1 MCRIADDRPIHRT
14 KPMPYSPD
22 ANEGTLN
29 GCRLQARRTDRQI
42 VNLRK
47 ALAVK
52 EDELRRAN
60 LRVAELEH
68 RVANELQILSSLMR
82 LQAEKEHGQ
91 RLPDSCAVC
100 VSQVRA
106 LADLHRTLAHC
117 DSDRVDLSDYL
128 GSVVRQISSAFRL
141 GEQVGIE
148 LVADR
153 IAVRASK
160 AQTLAL
166 MVNEA
171 VANALK
177 HAFPGR
183 RAGTVRLTLV
193 KEASAIRFSVSD
205 DGDGTRTGE
214 SEPRLRIIRALAT
227 QLGGELVIP
236 AVEKGSQIDCVFA
249 AE

>member
-1 MCRIADDRPIHRT
+1 MCSLADDPLFFAT
-14 KPMPYSPD
+14 LPMPWSPD
-22 ANEGTLN
+22 AHEEPPN
-29 GCRLQARRTDRQI
+29 GLQARRADRQI
-42 VNLRK
+42 ASLRK

-52 EDELRRAN
+52 EDELRTAN

-82 LQAEKEHGQ
+82 LQAEKENEQ

-100 VSQVRA
+100 VTQVRA
-106 LADLHRTLAHC
+106 LADLHRALALGG
-117 DSDRVDLSDYL
+117 SDRVDLADYL
-128 GSVVRQISSAFRL
+128 GSVVRQIRSAFRL
-141 GEQVGIE
+141 GDRIGIE
-148 LVADR
+148 LVADS

-177 HAFPGR
+177 HAFPGH

-214 SEPRLRIIRALAT
+214 SEPRLRIIRALAA
-227 QLGGELVIP
+227 QLGGELVVP
-236 AVEKGSQIDCVFA
+236 AVEKGFQIDCVFA